1 MFFTRM
7 PLYFKELENIIIKWY
22 KINYTTKPTGSAA
35 SWVTYKIMLK
45 FAKEN
50 LLKNVIELF
59 NKIEQN
65 EITVIPNSEVNYY
78 IKIKQFPSKL

>member
-1 MFFTRM
+1 M

-65 EITVIPNSEVNYY
+65 EITVIPDFDSEKNYY
-78 IKIKQFPSKL
+78 IKVEQFPSKL